1 LAYDYPGN
9 VRELE
14 NIIEHSFVL
23 CEGEI
28 IETKHLP
35 SSVRP
40 TSKLETIKA
49 NEPATIKQ
57 MEIVLITESLRRNK
71 GNKTAAAKELGI
83 DKSTLFRKIKA
94 YDITPEI
101 YSG

>member
-1 LAYDYPGN
+1 M
-9 VRELE
+9 
-14 NIIEHSFVL
+14 

-28 IETKHLP
+28 IKAKHLP

-40 TSKLETIKA
+40 TSKLETIKG

-57 MEIVLITESLRRNK
+57 MEIVLITESMQRNK
-71 GNKTAAAKELGI
+71 GNKTATAKELGI
-83 DKSTLFRKIKA
+83 DKSTLYRRIKA
-94 YDITPEI
+94 YDITHRI